1 VLSKASDLF
10 LFFLKGGVN
19 MSEQLVQQR
28 IETDETE
35 QQIFNDNKGERYEN
49 NRQRCSGL
57 DKLTTLQSSTPPR
70 YKCIH

>member
-1 VLSKASDLF
+1 
-10 LFFLKGGVN
+10 

-35 QQIFNDNKGERYEN
+35 QQIFNDNKRERYEN

>member
-1 VLSKASDLF
+1 
-10 LFFLKGGVN
+10 
-19 MSEQLVQQR
+19 MSEQLVHQQ
-28 IETDETE
+28 IETDKTD
-35 QQIFNDNKGERYEN
+35 QQIFNYNKGERYEN